1 MITES
6 DVTWAVERIV
16 ALYDPDRIY
25 VFGSYAKN
33 TAHEKSDLDLL
44 VVRPTE
50 LPRRHRGQDVIAMLR
65 NLPIDFDVLFV
76 TPDELAEEVEDPYSL
91 LSTVLA
97 NARTLYERA
106 P

>member
-6 DVTWAVERIV
+6 DVEWVVERIV
-16 ALYDPDRIY
+16 ALYDPDWIY

-33 TAHEKSDLDLL
+33 VANEKSDLDLL

-50 LPRRHRGQDVIAMLR
+50 LPRRHRGQDVIAILR
-65 NLPIDFDVLFV
+65 KMPIDFDVLFV
-76 TPDELAEEVEDPYSL
+76 TPDELAEELEDPYSL
-91 LSTVLA
+91 LSTAMA
-97 NARTLYERA
+97 NARKLYERA